1 MSRKLI
7 ILVGGVSVVFVYI
20 AFFIA
25 TMFASMTFK
34 NWVSLGSSVDDSDI
48 ATVQN
53 IMNTL
58 VNIPIVVFSLHVIL
72 ITFMYWYSRS
82 RKSSSE

>member
-1 MSRKLI
+1 MSRKLMI
-7 ILVGGVSVVFVYI
+7 WVGGVSVVFVYI

-25 TMFASMTFK
+25 AMFASMTFK
-34 NWVSLGSSVDDSDI
+34 NWVSLGVSVDDSDI

-58 VNIPIVVFSLHVIL
+58 FNIPIMMFSLHAIL
-72 ITFMYWYSRS
+72 IAFMYWYSQSKKR
-82 RKSSSE
+82 

>member
-7 ILVGGVSVVFVYI
+7 IWIGGGSVVFVYI

-25 TMFASMTFK
+25 AMFASMTFK
-34 NWVSLGSSVDDSDI
+34 NWVSLGASVNDSDI

-58 VNIPIVVFSLHVIL
+58 FNIPIMVFSLHAIL
-72 ITFMYWYSRS
+72 IAFMYWYSRNKK
-82 RKSSSE
+82 R